1 MSFGVFFF
9 SFGWL
14 YQINSGVLI
23 ESTKIRPNTPI
34 KFFQPSCKTG
44 TAPCDPKTAVYQSKR
59 YLVLGEERRSTY
71 SDSKFQLDVRYDFL
85 GAPLER
91 KFCGNTINV
100 NTGSFREYIEFL
112 SRRYRM
118 ATVGLVHR
126 NVEIDTSAVPQYNDV
141 DLSHF
146 SARDEASK
154 RERKTSHSD
163 DTRAGHCEPES
174 GRISIDELT
183 RINPVH
189 GQVKIDTGAGNDVFV
204 MSGMVGRNEYTKNDF
219 LVVDLGANGNLL
231 SIGATL
237 NIGGK
242 RGSLSSGI
250 FFDNSYGDG
259 DLYFM
264 KGDWGWRRV
273 GNVKGV
279 TIFKGS
285 RYVTI

>member
-1 MSFGVFFF
+1 MSNGNHSYVNAGSQLVVIRLYFLIHVVACIVSFGVFCF

-34 KFFQPSCKTG
+34 KFFQPSCKTD

-163 DTRAGHCEPES
+163 DT
-174 GRISIDELT
+174 
-183 RINPVH
+183 
-189 GQVKIDTGAGNDVFV
+189 
-204 MSGMVGRNEYTKNDF
+204 
-219 LVVDLGANGNLL
+219 
-231 SIGATL
+231 
-237 NIGGK
+237 
-242 RGSLSSGI
+242 
-250 FFDNSYGDG
+250 
-259 DLYFM
+259 
-264 KGDWGWRRV
+264 
-273 GNVKGV
+273 
-279 TIFKGS
+279 
-285 RYVTI
+285 

>member
-1 MSFGVFFF
+1 M
-9 SFGWL
+9 
-14 YQINSGVLI
+14 
-23 ESTKIRPNTPI
+23 
-34 KFFQPSCKTG
+34 
-44 TAPCDPKTAVYQSKR
+44 
-59 YLVLGEERRSTY
+59 
-71 SDSKFQLDVRYDFL
+71 
-85 GAPLER
+85 
-91 KFCGNTINV
+91 
-100 NTGSFREYIEFL
+100 
-112 SRRYRM
+112 
-118 ATVGLVHR
+118 
-126 NVEIDTSAVPQYNDV
+126 

-146 SARDEASK
+146 SSRDEASK

-174 GRISIDELT
+174 DRISIDELT

-189 GQVKIDTGAGNDVFV
+189 GQVRIDTGAGNDVFV

-219 LVVDLGANGNLL
+219 LVVDLGADGNLL

-285 RYVTI
+285 RYVIT